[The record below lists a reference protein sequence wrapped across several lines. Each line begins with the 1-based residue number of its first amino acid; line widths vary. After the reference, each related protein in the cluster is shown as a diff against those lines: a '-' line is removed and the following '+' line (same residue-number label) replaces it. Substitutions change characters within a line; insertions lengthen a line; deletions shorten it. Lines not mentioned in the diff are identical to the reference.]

1 MKIKRFQASDVRQ
14 AIKEVRD
21 VLGPDAV
28 ILSNTRVDGGVE
40 IVAAT
45 DYDEAEFKRASQP
58 VFSTKKQSPTV
69 EINPTIESGQ
79 PVPPPQ
85 INQNVWS
92 QEPTL
97 VQMRKEISGLKEM
110 LQSQLSDLA
119 WKDMQYSNS
128 PTQVQLLQRL
138 LQMGVHIE
146 LAKSLATQAHT
157 ENDLETA
164 WRHSLGSLANQ
175 IDVSQNDIINTGGIY
190 ALVGP
195 TGVGKTTTVAKI
207 AARCALKH
215 GAKNVAL
222 ITTDCYRIGG
232 QEQLRTY
239 ARILG
244 IPVRVAKTHQEL
256 SDALNDL
263 IDRRFVLV
271 DTAGMNQRDMQL
283 TEKFALL
290 KQQSPRIKN
299 YLTLSATTQAS
310 VLNDIINAFSHLE
323 LSGCILTKTDET
335 NSLGGAISAL
345 IRHQLPLAYV
355 CDGQQVPED
364 ISFARPNT
372 LVKQASELMINE
384 QLDPQAVSSYGGF
397 AAHG

>member
-1 MKIKRFQASDVRQ
+1 MKIKRFQAADVRQ

-40 IVAAT
+40 IVAVT
-45 DYDEAEFKRASQP
+45 DYDEREFKRSTNTPSRPASP
-58 VFSTKKQSPTV
+58 SKV
-69 EINPTIESGQ
+69 EINPSLQ
-79 PVPPPQ
+79 QKPVAAPQ
-85 INQNVWS
+85 ANQNIWS

-97 VQMRKEISGLKEM
+97 IQMRNEIAGLKDM
-110 LQSQLSDLA
+110 LENQLSELTWKDMKEKQTPVQSQLLNR
-119 WKDMQYSNS
+119 Y
-128 PTQVQLLQRL
+128 
-138 LQMGVHIE
+138 LQMGIQVD
-146 LAKSLATQAHT
+146 LAKELISQVQIRD
-157 ENDLETA
+157 DLESA
-164 WRHSLGSLANQ
+164 WRHSLGALAQ
-175 IDVSQNDIINTGGIY
+175 KIDVQEDDIINSGGIY
-190 ALVGP
+190 SLVGP

-244 IPVRVAKTHQEL
+244 VPVRVAKTHKEL
-256 SDALNDL
+256 GEALNDL
-263 IDRRFVLV
+263 VDRRFILI
-271 DTAGMNQRDMQL
+271 DTAGMNQRDIQL
-283 TEKFALL
+283 TEKFAVL

-310 VLNDIINAFSHLE
+310 VLNDIISTFSHLE

-345 IRHQLPLAYV
+345 IRHKLPLAYV
-355 CDGQQVPED
+355 CNGQQVPED
-364 ISFARPNT
+364 LTMARPNR
-372 LVKQASELMINE
+372 LVKQANELVNE
-384 QLDPQAVSSYGGF
+384 QELESDHGGF
-397 AAHG
+397 AAYG

>member
-45 DYDEAEFKRASQP
+45 DYDEAEFRRNSQP
-58 VFSTKKQSPTV
+58 VVNDRKHAPTV
-69 EINPTIESGQ
+69 EINPTIESSR
-79 PVPPPQ
+79 PTPPPQ
-85 INQNVWS
+85 TNQNVWS

-119 WKDMQYSNS
+119 WKDMKYNS
-128 PTQVQLLQRL
+128 PTQVQLLQRH
-138 LQMGVHIE
+138 LQMGVQVE
-146 LAKSLATQAHT
+146 LAKTLASHA
-157 ENDLETA
+157 NDSDDLETA

-175 IDVSQNDIINTGGIY
+175 IDIQQDDIINTGGIY

-263 IDRRFVLV
+263 LDRRFILV

-283 TEKFALL
+283 TEKFAVL

-299 YLTLSATTQAS
+299 YLTLSATTQSS

-345 IRHQLPLAYV
+345 IQHQLPLAYV
-355 CDGQQVPED
+355 CNGQQVPED
-364 ISFARPNT
+364 INLARPNT
-372 LVKQASELMINE
+372 LVKQASELMDNE
-384 QLDPQAVSSYGGF
+384 QLDPQTVSSYGGF
-397 AAHG
+397 AAYG